1 MATQSSDPP
10 PPSNPAD
17 QNPGSISLSVLI
29 IYLWAYEIIIIIM
42 WLAAQLIKFLAM
54 LTAQSP
60 FFFIIE
66 FRSFFVVVNKFD
78 EVVK

>member
-29 IYLWAYEIIIIIM
+29 LYLWAYKIIVIIM
-42 WLAAQLIKFLAM
+42 WLAAQLIKF
-54 LTAQSP
+54 
-60 FFFIIE
+60 
-66 FRSFFVVVNKFD
+66 
-78 EVVK
+78 